1 MMPSSVHLPNM
12 NYIRRK
18 DPRMYETLRTVQRY
32 LPAAIQ
38 SPPPPVSNV
47 SVVSNGDGTVDVTFE
62 DGDGVNQAVNYFVE
76 HAADGNFFKPRVE
89 FFGPS
94 RSGSVRVGGTA
105 RAWRVFSQYS
115 YPPSQPS
122 APVIFGGATAT
133 LVGGEELHR
142 ARRTA
147 PAAERPQRQGSKAAR
162 DLGRIACGRPPE
174 RSASDHP

>member
-133 LVGGEELHR
+133 LVGGGGAAQGPQDSTGSGTASTTGQQGGQGFGKNRVR
-142 ARRTA
+142 A
-147 PAAERPQRQGSKAAR
+147 AAGAKRQ
-162 DLGRIACGRPPE
+162 
-174 RSASDHP
+174 